1 MRYSRTTFEA
11 EDILQ
16 DSFIKIFQN
25 IDFYNPDFSFEGWI
39 KKIVQNTSINNYR
52 KNIKFNSHISIE
64 NDDGILENNE
74 FADVFEQFNTNEL
87 LKLINEL
94 PEGYRLAIN
103 MFCIDGYSH
112 QEIAEMLGISIGT
125 SKSQVHKAKQFLK
138 NIIATELKIQIR

>member
-16 DSFIKIFQN
+16 DSYIKIFQN
-25 IDFYNPDFSFEGWI
+25 IDSYNLEFSFEGWI
-39 KKIVQNTSINNYR
+39 KKIVQNTAINNYR
-52 KNIKFNSHISIE
+52 KNIKFNSQISLE
-64 NDDGILENNE
+64 NDDGVLENNE
-74 FADVFEQFNTNEL
+74 LADVFEQFNTNEL

-138 NIIATELKIQIR
+138 NIIATKLEIQVR